1 MHIRQ
6 LLHLIIGLTLSV
18 RVTSLKSYQERRS
31 ERGLSQSA
39 ENAILLAGAV
49 TIATIVITLLTV
61 FVRKNMPK

>member
-1 MHIRQ
+1 MPVRH
-6 LLHLIIGLTLSV
+6 LLHLIIGVAVFL
-18 RVTSLKSYQERRS
+18 RHAERR
-31 ERGLSQSA
+31 EDRGLSQSA